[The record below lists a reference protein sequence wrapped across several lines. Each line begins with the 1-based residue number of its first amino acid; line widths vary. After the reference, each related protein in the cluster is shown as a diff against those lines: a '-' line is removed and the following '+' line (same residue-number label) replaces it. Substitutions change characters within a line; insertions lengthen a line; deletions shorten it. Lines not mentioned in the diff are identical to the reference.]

1 MGPRTAA
8 AAVSVRT
15 RWCRPKKRKEQ
26 LLLFSRLASEDCEA
40 YYYSIV
46 EVVYSVFHR
55 RKRGRSFFLRPL
67 YDGSCPALAPWTT
80 PPLAGVFQLVHKIM
94 HSQQPGDEEEKI
106 QNHGGPRKGGVL
118 HPLSLH
124 GGGGVQFSRF
134 GLLDG

>member
-1 MGPRTAA
+1 MSQSVFVLVGVGRKNERNNFSYSPVWPRRT
-8 AAVSVRT
+8 VRPT
-15 RWCRPKKRKEQ
+15 TPS
-26 LLLFSRLASEDCEA
+26 SRL
-40 YYYSIV
+40 
-46 EVVYSVFHR
+46 YSVFHR
-55 RKRGRSFFLRPL
+55 RKRGRFFLRPL
-67 YDGSCPALAPWTT
+67 YDGWCPALAPWTK